1 MGLVSTGFT
10 SPIHKFPLASVV
22 APKGFSGHSQTD
34 LSPCCRKLDS
44 WVHEAPSPRPA
55 RTHAEAPTL
64 SACIPLHLTSSG
76 VTVRELVKKS
86 HFLLMVPGVGH
97 PLSRCWHLGVGGFC
111 AVPPEGIML
120 RELNEA
126 GKENTSSPGDSL
138 GNG

>member
-1 MGLVSTGFT
+1 M
-10 SPIHKFPLASVV
+10 
-22 APKGFSGHSQTD
+22 
-34 LSPCCRKLDS
+34 
-44 WVHEAPSPRPA
+44 
-55 RTHAEAPTL
+55 
-64 SACIPLHLTSSG
+64 
-76 VTVRELVKKS
+76 KKS

-126 GKENTSSPGDSL
+126 GKENTPSPGDSL

>member
-10 SPIHKFPLASVV
+10 SPTHKFPLASVA

-64 SACIPLHLTSSG
+64 SACIPLHLTSSS

-111 AVPPEGIML
+111 AVPSEGIML